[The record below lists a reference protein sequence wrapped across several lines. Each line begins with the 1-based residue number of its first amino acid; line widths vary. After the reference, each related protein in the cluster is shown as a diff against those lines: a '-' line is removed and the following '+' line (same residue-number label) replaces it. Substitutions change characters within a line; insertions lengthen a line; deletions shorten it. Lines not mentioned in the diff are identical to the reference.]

1 MFIRLIDSS
10 LYAAFSPPSSA
21 DMLSIQPLLAVVTL
35 ALLPFVANAYPNP
48 GKVTGDTAVH
58 DPTMCKDSSGTYF
71 VFSTG
76 TGIQILTSTDRTA
89 WTNRGVVFDNPT
101 WTDAYT
107 GTSNG

>member
-1 MFIRLIDSS
+1 ML
-10 LYAAFSPPSSA
+10 
-21 DMLSIQPLLAVVTL
+21 LSIVASLSAF
-35 ALLPFVANAYPNP
+35 ALLPRSASAYPNP
-48 GKVTGDTAVH
+48 GVVTGDTTVH

-76 TGIQILTSTDRTA
+76 VGIEIRTSPDRTA
-89 WTNRGVVFDNPT
+89 WTYQGVVFSDPT